1 MSSPMGSVHAARL
14 ENGAVGAGPVQ
25 VPGWVGRLLWRHRV
39 RLHMGT
45 NGLRT
50 TSGPT
55 VAVSGGVRDDLRR
68 LYEVPFERMHVVLG
82 GFDLARCCPRRKLG
96 LRAKMR
102 QDVGLAEEDVALLTA
117 NEHHHKGL
125 GVLLNAMAVA
135 RHPRLPSILRGG
147 MAPLAYPPTGP
158 GEPSPLLRTTWPS
171 STQQQTYL
179 PPTQHETFGSVVME
193 ALASGL
199 PVIASK
205 LAGAADVI
213 LDRRNG
219 LLLRDPL
226 GATELPGLL
235 KKGLDPAARREMSE
249 RAPSSVA
256 GFDWSAVMSRFEKR
270 PGRAMGAPR
279 CHLSPLARRDIART
293 KMRLLS

>member
-1 MSSPMGSVHAARL
+1 M
-14 ENGAVGAGPVQ
+14 
-25 VPGWVGRLLWRHRV
+25 
-39 RLHMGT
+39 
-45 NGLRT
+45 
-50 TSGPT
+50 
-55 VAVSGGVRDDLRR
+55 AVSGGGQNDLRR
-68 LYEVPFERMHVVLG
+68 LYEVPFERMHVVLS

-102 QDVGLAEEDVALLTA
+102 QDVGLAEEDAVLLIA
-117 NEHHHKGL
+117 NEHHHEGL
-125 GVLLNAMAVA
+125 GVLLNAKAAA
-135 RHPRLPSILRGG
+135 RHPRLPPSLRRQ
-147 MAPLAYPPTGP
+147 MA
-158 GEPSPLLRTTWPS
+158 RS
-171 STQQQTYL
+171 SHASRIRQLGLTSQVPYCGATDNVAL
-179 PPTQHETFGSVVME
+179 FHPATDLFAPPTQHEPFGSVLME

-199 PVIASK
+199 PVIAPK
-205 LAGAADVI
+205 LSGAADVI
-213 LDRRNG
+213 LERRNG